1 MIVTISGTPGAG
13 KSTVTKEVAKK
24 LGLTHYYM
32 GGMIRDMA
40 KNQGLTLNEFYAKDK
55 NVDKLIDDRLVKLG
69 QEEDNFIVE
78 GRTAFHFIPHSIKIY
93 LDVNL
98 KEGAERIFKDEKERN
113 EKKYNDVDE
122 VLESIKER
130 LKTEAERYGRLYN
143 LNVHDKSKYDFVLDT
158 TNLKV
163 EEVQQKLIKFIR
175 QYKKR

>member
-13 KSTVTKEVAKK
+13 KSTVSKEIAKK
-24 LGLTHYYM
+24 LSLKHYYM
-32 GGMIRDMA
+32 GGMIREMA

-69 QEEDNFIVE
+69 QEEDNFIAE

-122 VLESIKER
+122 VLEGIKER
-130 LKTEAERYGRLYN
+130 LKTETKRYKELYN
-143 LNVHDKSKYDFVLDT
+143 LDVHDKSKYDFILDT
-158 TNLKV
+158 TNLSA
-163 EEVQQKLIKFIR
+163 EESQKKLINFIR
-175 QYKKR
+175 RYNKR